1 MNCSPLKWLPF
12 QLWCLVCLNL
22 NDDIKLRNIF
32 NISYLKCS
40 KMIFSIY
47 WRIYM
52 LKVMSNRWTD
62 HCWAP
67 AEWQLLKLTG
77 PLFASQWQEG
87 PASMDWLPSKN
98 IKIRHENFLPGNA
111 NERLLEKDVIHV
123 STKLHKKRLSKKKKK
138 VLLFCSQILEVQ
150 DKLTTK
156 SVLFCFSMQ

>member
-1 MNCSPLKWLPF
+1 MNCSPLKLLPF

-62 HCWAP
+62 HCWAH
-67 AEWQLLKLTG
+67 AEWHLLKLTG

-98 IKIRHENFLPGNA
+98 IKFGMRIFYRATQMRDFWKKMLYMYQQNYIK
-111 NERLLEKDVIHV
+111 KDY
-123 STKLHKKRLSKKKKK
+123 LKKK
-138 VLLFCSQILEVQ
+138 S
-150 DKLTTK
+150 LTF
-156 SVLFCFSMQ
+156 L